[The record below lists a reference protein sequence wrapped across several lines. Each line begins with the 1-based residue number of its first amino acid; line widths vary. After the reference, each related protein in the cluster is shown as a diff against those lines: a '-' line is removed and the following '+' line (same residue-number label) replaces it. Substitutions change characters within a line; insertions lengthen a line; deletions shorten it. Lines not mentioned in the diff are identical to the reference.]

1 MQKVRKI
8 NKGRYKKMKKIVS
21 FLIVCSFIAI
31 GNLVFAG
38 IIEKAPDQ
46 GEYWLPL
53 SGYSGTY
60 IYANS
65 FVAEDNG
72 VVTNLG
78 MWLINYPTGG
88 QDLKFQVYNSF
99 GGNAANGPDSTSVVA
114 TTGVLTGLDFPS
126 LSFFEAAV
134 LSGATPLVSGTTYW
148 FGAST
153 VGLGGA
159 QSVAFQVGGHTQN
172 SGGIVDYGTFWY
184 SNDSTGIIFDGYNLT
199 PEMAFR
205 VTTSSSAVPEPATM
219 LLLGLGLMGVA
230 GIRRKFKK

>member
-1 MQKVRKI
+1 
-8 NKGRYKKMKKIVS
+8 MKKIVS

-31 GNLVFAG
+31 GNLAFAG
-38 IIEKAPDQ
+38 IIEKAPDI
-46 GEYWLPL
+46 GEYWQPL

-78 MWLINYPTGG
+78 MWLINNPTGG
-88 QDLKFQVYNSF
+88 QNLKFQIYNSL
-99 GGNAANGPDSTSVVA
+99 GGNAANGPDSTNLMA
-114 TTGVLTGLDFPS
+114 TTGVLTGLDFSS
-126 LSFFEAAV
+126 LSFFDAAV

-153 VGLGGA
+153 VGLGGE
-159 QSVAFQVGGHTQN
+159 QGVAFRVGGHTQN
-172 SGGIVDYGTFWY
+172 SGGIVDNGTFWY
-184 SNDSTGIIFDGYNLT
+184 SNDSTGISFDGTNYT

-205 VTTSSSAVPEPATM
+205 VTTSGSVPEPTTM
-219 LLLGLGLMGVA
+219 LLLGLGLMGLA
-230 GIRRKFKK
+230 GTRRMFKK